1 MTHLGTRISALADGQ
16 LPPASTERALSH
28 VAGCP
33 QCAAELAAA
42 RAARR
47 ALTSVQDAVPGS
59 DLTARLLSLSCPTR
73 PGTPSA
79 ADPFVPPSSYGARRA
94 AERDP
99 GRAVAAD
106 AGDSRRT
113 GHGLIG
119 RGVLAGAAAAAPWA
133 RPALLGSQ
141 HALTGDLAPRH
152 RTLRVAAGS
161 LAGLSAV
168 AVALF
173 VLGDRP
179 VVEPATHPAQAVAL
193 LGSAASL
200 TDRAAAGSGRS
211 SGASGRSTASTG
223 DVPAMTTSEYL
234 TWLRSGGWLCPS
246 EVPDGWQVTGVR
258 LRDDGD
264 TVEVDVSSAAGD
276 LVVTEQRGRLATEA
290 VEGSDTVAV
299 AGKTVYLI
307 STSPW
312 HAVWQSGD
320 TVVEV
325 VSAGEPADVQTVVAQ
340 FPGSDFDPG
349 VTARL
354 TRGWDTLTA
363 AVLHP

>member
-1 MTHLGTRISALADGQ
+1 MTHLGSRISALADGQ
-16 LPPASTERALSH
+16 LPPATAERALAH

-47 ALTSVQDAVPGS
+47 ALTSVQDAVPAS

-73 PGTPSA
+73 PAPPSA
-79 ADPFVPPSSYGARRA
+79 ADPFVPPSSYGARRM
-94 AERDP
+94 AERETGSTGEGWRA
-99 GRAVAAD
+99 GRGVL
-106 AGDSRRT
+106 G
-113 GHGLIG
+113 G

-133 RPALLGSQ
+133 RPALLGSR
-141 HALTGDLAPRH
+141 HALTGDLTPRH
-152 RTLRVAAGS
+152 RVLRRAAGS
-161 LAGLSAV
+161 LAGVSVV

-179 VVEPATHPAQAVAL
+179 VVVPATAAEQAVAL
-193 LGSAASL
+193 LGSAAPL
-200 TDRAAAGSGRS
+200 TERATALGGSGATSSAAGASNAAAADGP
-211 SGASGRSTASTG
+211 AMSTA
-223 DVPAMTTSEYL
+223 EYL
-234 TWLRSGGWLCPS
+234 SWLRSGGWVCPS

-258 LRDDGD
+258 MRDDGD
-264 TVEVDVSSAAGD
+264 TVEVDVSSGSGD
-276 LVVTEQRGRLATEA
+276 LVVTEQRGRLATDA
-290 VEGSDTVAV
+290 VEGTDSVTI
-299 AGKTVYLI
+299 AGKTVYLL
-307 STSPW
+307 STAPW
-312 HAVWQSGD
+312 HAVWQSED

-325 VSAGEPADVQTVVAQ
+325 VAAGEPSDVQSVVAQ
-340 FPGSDFDPG
+340 FPGSEFDPG